1 MNKKF
6 TFSKKPLDYVYAA
19 VWLFVFVCFAVYIF
33 NGNMFRPDAN
43 GKIHIVA
50 ILVAWVAEYLT
61 QIGTG
66 ILVVLIG
73 LYISGKMIIKK
84 AVSEQM

>member
-6 TFSKKPLDYVYAA
+6 TFSQKPLDYVYAL
-19 VWLFVFVCFAVYIF
+19 VWFGLFIAFAYYIF
-33 NGNMFRPDAN
+33 SGKMFQPDAN

-61 QIGTG
+61 QIGTS
-66 ILVVLIG
+66 ILVLLIG

-84 AVSEQM
+84 AVN